1 MASATQNANNVVEM
15 AQVVNQANQAMTK
28 VSAAIPQEAKNYMKT
43 AKEKIL
49 DSDKLRSFSVF
60 FGIGEDSAY
69 SVALS
74 PTILCPRLKHN
85 ILFFYLNY
93 ILLAAVVFAITLL
106 ATMLNPMTLVILAAL
121 AAAWF
126 VVIRATSE
134 GSVTIIGIT
143 ISRKTASLI
152 MMIISGIVGFFMV
165 KDIFFITLGSSA
177 GIALIHAV
185 FRDASNHRLD
195 ETSSNATAAA
205 SVPLEQEMA

>member
-1 MASATQNANNVVEM
+1 MFLSYNR
-15 AQVVNQANQAMTK
+15 NQANQAMTQ

-60 FGIGEDSAY
+60 FGIGEDGAY
-69 SVALS
+69 SIALN
-74 PTILCPRLKHN
+74 PTVLCPRLKHN

-106 ATMLNPMTLVILAAL
+106 ATMLNPMTLVILAVL

-126 VVIRATSE
+126 VVIRSTSE
-134 GSVTIIGIT
+134 GSVKIIGIT

-152 MMIISGIVGFFMV
+152 MMIVSGIVGFFMV

-177 GIALIHAV
+177 GLALIHAF

-195 ETSSNATAAA
+195 ETGNTTAAAADA